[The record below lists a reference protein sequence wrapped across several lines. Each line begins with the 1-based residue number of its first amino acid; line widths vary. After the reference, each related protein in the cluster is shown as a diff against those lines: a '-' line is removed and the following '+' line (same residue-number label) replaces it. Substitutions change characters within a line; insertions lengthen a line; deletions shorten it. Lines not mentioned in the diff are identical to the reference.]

1 MAERMST
8 ADRMDRQRA
17 NGRLSR
23 IENGHLKRKERT
35 QRDAKMAALITAGT
49 FPYIPSIMSWASVQL
64 GKRTSMITEAEL
76 KALAEPK
83 AEAAAK

>member
-35 QRDAKMAALITAGT
+35 SRDAKMVALIKAGK
-49 FPYIPSIMSWASVQL
+49 FPYIPSVMSWASTQL
-64 GKRTSMITEAEL
+64 GKRASMLTEAEVR
-76 KALAEPK
+76 ALAEPK
-83 AEAAAK
+83 AEAAKK

>member
-35 QRDAKMAALITAGT
+35 QRDAKMAALIKAGT

-76 KALAEPK
+76 RALAEPK
-83 AEAAAK
+83 ADAATK